1 MTSPLVWFR
10 LYRGKVW
17 HLRLVSA
24 MSALCETPDLPYDHT
39 DACERVYGP
48 VPENARLCEACGAA
62 SDMIADAIRLARE
75 GDPRRP
81 LPGVVGDLVGVSGT
95 ALHAAVAAELHGL
108 PEVPED
114 LATLAEEVRASRETA
129 HLTEVPF

>member
-24 MSALCETPDLPYDHT
+24 LSALCDTQDLPSDRA

-62 SDMIADAIRLARE
+62 SDVIADAIRLARE
-75 GDPRRP
+75 GDPRRL
-81 LPGVVGDLVGVSGT
+81 LPGVVGDLAGASGP
-95 ALHAAVAAELHGL
+95 APQAAVAAELH
-108 PEVPED
+108 
-114 LATLAEEVRASRETA
+114 AEEV
-129 HLTEVPF
+129 

>member
-17 HLRLVSA
+17 HLRSASA
-24 MSALCETPDLPYDHT
+24 MSALCETPDLPSDRA

-62 SDMIADAIRLARE
+62 SDVIADAIRLARQ
-75 GDPRRP
+75 GDPRRL
-81 LPGVVGDLVGVSGT
+81 LPGVVGHLAPTPS
-95 ALHAAVAAELHGL
+95 AS
-108 PEVPED
+108 VPDADDRQPVD
-114 LATLAEEVRASRETA
+114 LAAALKASVEAAYQRRIEA
-129 HLTEVPF
+129 MGDAS

>member
-1 MTSPLVWFR
+1 MARPLIWFR

-24 MSALCETPDLPYDHT
+24 MSALCETPDLPYAYDHT

-62 SDMIADAIRLARE
+62 SDAIADAIRLARE

-81 LPGVVGDLVGVSGT
+81 LPGVVGDLVGPSGPD
-95 ALHAAVAAELHGL
+95 LQAAVEAELH
-108 PEVPED
+108 
-114 LATLAEEVRASRETA
+114 AEEV
-129 HLTEVPF
+129 

>member
-1 MTSPLVWFR
+1 MASPLIWFR

-17 HLRLVSA
+17 HLRMVGGSH
-24 MSALCETPDLPYDHT
+24 ALC
-39 DACERVYGP
+39 DAADAAEGPAAVCERVYGP
-48 VPENARLCEACGAA
+48 IPENARLCEACGAT
-62 SDMIADAIRLARE
+62 SDAIADAIRLARE

-81 LPGVVGDLVGVSGT
+81 LPGVVGDLVGVSGP

>member
-24 MSALCETPDLPYDHT
+24 MSALCETPDLPSDRA

-62 SDMIADAIRLARE
+62 SDAIADAIRRL
-75 GDPRRP
+75 
-81 LPGVVGDLVGVSGT
+81 LSGVVGDLVGLSGPD
-95 ALHAAVAAELHGL
+95 LQAAVEAELH
-108 PEVPED
+108 
-114 LATLAEEVRASRETA
+114 AEEV
-129 HLTEVPF
+129 